1 MIRLGFACKIVDC
14 PQAKIR
20 SCTIKNANKENLID
34 ISNCNIDALS
44 FMISYCS
51 ENNIELMRISSDI
64 IPFASRQDIS
74 IDWQSIFSKK
84 LKQVG
89 DKIRQANLRIS
100 MHPGQ
105 YTVLNSLNRNVVIS
119 AISDI
124 SWHANFL
131 DALNVD
137 TSAKIVLHL
146 GGVYN
151 DKNASIMRFIQNFN
165 LLPKNARSR
174 IVLENDEKNY
184 NIKDVLFVSKKLGIP
199 TVFDVFHHS
208 LNPQGNDKN
217 IMHWITESAKTWTS
231 KDGRQKIHYSQ
242 QKIGAQ
248 KGAHSD
254 TIDTKIFMDFYKTIS
269 KLEIDIMLEVKDKN
283 ISALNCINVI
293 KSII

>member
-1 MIRLGFACKIVDC
+1 
-14 PQAKIR
+14 
-20 SCTIKNANKENLID
+20 
-34 ISNCNIDALS
+34 
-44 FMISYCS
+44 MISYCA
-51 ENNIELMRISSDI
+51 ENSIKLIRISSDI

-74 IDWQSIFSKK
+74 IDWQSIFLEK
-84 LKQVG
+84 LQQVG
-89 DKIRQANLRIS
+89 DKISKTNLRVS

-105 YTVLNSLNRNVVIS
+105 YTVLNSLNQNIVFS

-124 SWHANFL
+124 RWHADFL

-137 TSAKIVLHL
+137 ASAKIVLHL

-151 DKNASIMRFIQNFN
+151 DKNASIIRFIKNFD
-165 LLPKNARSR
+165 LLPKNAKSR

-199 TVFDVFHHS
+199 TVFDAFHHS
-208 LNPQGNDKN
+208 LNAPEDDKD

-231 KDGRQKIHYSQ
+231 QDGRQKIHYSQ
-242 QKIGAQ
+242 QKIGAK

-269 KLEIDIMLEVKDKN
+269 KLNIDIMLEVKDKN
-283 ISALNCINVI
+283 ISVLNCMKAI
-293 KSII
+293 KSIK